1 MEFKKSFLDR
11 YNELTDINEFKKYCS
26 MDLRKSIRVNTLKI
40 SVKDFLKRTELNL
53 EKIKWCNEGFFV
65 KDRVTLGNLNDHFLG
80 YFYVQE
86 AASMLPP
93 LVLDIKDKILDM
105 CAAPGS
111 KTGQIAGMMKNK
123 GLIIANDSNY
133 LRLKALTLNLQRMG
147 VANVVVTNIKGYFI
161 KERFDSI
168 LLDAPCSGTGAIR
181 KSPGTVE
188 IYNPNMIRKLCADQK
203 GLINNAFKI
212 LNKGGSLVYSTC
224 SLEPE
229 ENEGVIDFLLKRY
242 DDAKIEKIKFKGLKT
257 SDAILDFEGKKYN
270 KEIRKTARIWPQD
283 NDTEGFFVAK
293 IRKL

>member
-11 YNELTDINEFKKYCS
+11 YKELTDINEFKKYCS
-26 MDLRKSIRVNTLKI
+26 IDLRKSIRVNTLKI

-53 EKIKWCNEGFFV
+53 EKVKWCNEGFFV

>member
-11 YNELTDINEFKKYCS
+11 YKELTDINEFKKYCS

-53 EKIKWCNEGFFV
+53 EKVKWCNEGFFV

-270 KEIRKTARIWPQD
+270 KEIRKTSRIWPQD